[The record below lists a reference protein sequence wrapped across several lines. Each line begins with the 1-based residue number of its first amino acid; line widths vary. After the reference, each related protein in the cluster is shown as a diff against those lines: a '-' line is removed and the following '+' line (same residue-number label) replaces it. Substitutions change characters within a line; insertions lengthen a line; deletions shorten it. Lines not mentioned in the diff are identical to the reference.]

1 MLQIKKIFS
10 GERNLEWKSEIK
22 LKKKLKMAAFSGKF
36 VFPSFLLEYDVKMS
50 WYWSPEQREKQDS
63 VLKQCL
69 AGHVLTFLLAFLLSI
84 ISVPCVCGQR
94 KRWSDFSSS
103 K

>member
-1 MLQIKKIFS
+1 MV
-10 GERNLEWKSEIK
+10 
-22 LKKKLKMAAFSGKF
+22 AFSGKF

-50 WYWSPEQREKQDS
+50 WYWSPEQRDKQDS
-63 VLKQCL
+63 MLNRCP
-69 AGHVLTFLLAFLLSI
+69 AGHVPTFLLAFLLSI

-103 K
+103 KQQNPFEGWCRDLKDRRATFST